1 MSIHSTGRGKWLRNG
16 QLARYL
22 GISNMTLWR
31 WKRDAD
37 LNFPDASVV
46 NDVEFNN
53 VDRVDEWM
61 GTRPRRASRRERV

>member
-1 MSIHSTGRGKWLRNG
+1 MSIPSTGRGKWLRNG

-31 WKRDAD
+31 WKHDPD

-46 NDVEFNN
+46 NNVEFNN

-61 GTRPRRASRRERV
+61 GTRPRRASQSKR